1 MRFRFIRDHAGRFS
15 VEKMCRVLG
24 VSRGGYYAWL
34 RRPESCRA
42 RANRRLL
49 VDIKAAFKA
58 NRGVYGSP
66 RVHCELRAQGI
77 VCGRNRVVRLMRAHG
92 LRARQC
98 KRFRPVTTQ
107 SAHSLPVAPNVLDRN
122 FAALRRDQAW
132 VGDITYIP
140 TREGWLYLAVV
151 LDVFNRGVIGW
162 AMRKDLSRQ
171 VVLRALAMALGRR
184 KPAAG
189 LIHHSDRGSQYA
201 SKDYQ
206 RLLAARGIVCSMSR
220 KGDCYDNAV
229 VESFFHTL
237 KTELVHH
244 QDYATRREA
253 EADIFEYI
261 EVFYNRRRRHSALG
275 YVSPAEFERTRLAA

>member
-1 MRFRFIRDHAGRFS
+1 MRFRFVRDHAGWFS
-15 VEKMCRVLG
+15 VGKMCRVLE

-34 RRPESCRA
+34 TRPESRRA

-49 VDIKAAFKA
+49 VNIKAVFRA
-58 NRGVYGSP
+58 NKEVYGSP

-77 VCGRNRVVRLMRAHG
+77 ACGRNRVVRLMRAHG
-92 LRARQC
+92 LRAKQS
-98 KRFRPVTTQ
+98 KKFRPVTTQ
-107 SAHSLPVAPNVLDRN
+107 SAHTLPVAPNVLGRN
-122 FAALRRDQAW
+122 PAVSRADQAW
-132 VGDITYIP
+132 AADITYIP

-151 LDVFNRGVIGW
+151 LDLFNRGVIGW

-171 VVLRALAMALGRR
+171 VVVRALAMALGRR

-201 SKDYQ
+201 SGEYQ
-206 RLLAARGIVCSMSR
+206 GLLAAHGIVCSMSR

-237 KTELVHH
+237 KTEQVHH
-244 QDYATRREA
+244 RDYATRREA

-261 EVFYNRRRRHSALG
+261 EVFYNHRRRHSALG
-275 YVSPAEFERTRLAA
+275 YLSPAEFERMRPVH

>member
-1 MRFRFIRDHAGRFS
+1 
-15 VEKMCRVLG
+15 
-24 VSRGGYYAWL
+24 
-34 RRPESCRA
+34 
-42 RANRRLL
+42 
-49 VDIKAAFKA
+49 
-58 NRGVYGSP
+58 
-66 RVHCELRAQGI
+66 
-77 VCGRNRVVRLMRAHG
+77 
-92 LRARQC
+92 
-98 KRFRPVTTQ
+98 VTTQ

-122 FAALRRDQAW
+122 FAALRRDRAW
-132 VGDITYIP
+132 VADITYIP

-184 KPAAG
+184 RPAAG

>member
-1 MRFRFIRDHAGRFS
+1 MRFRFVRDHAGRFS
-15 VEKMCRVLG
+15 VEKMCRVLS

-34 RRPESCRA
+34 RRPESSRA

-49 VDIKAAFKA
+49 VHIKAVFEVNKK
-58 NRGVYGSP
+58 VYGSP
-66 RVHCELRAQGI
+66 RVYHELRGQGI
-77 VCGRNRVVRLMRAHG
+77 GCGRNRVVRLMRANG
-92 LRARQC
+92 LRAKQSR
-98 KRFRPVTTQ
+98 KFRPVTTQ
-107 SAHSLPVAPNVLDRN
+107 SAHSLPVAPNVLGRN
-122 FAALRRDQAW
+122 LAVSRADQAW
-132 VGDITYIP
+132 VADITYIP

-171 VVLRALAMALGRR
+171 IVIRALAMALGRR
-184 KPAAG
+184 KPVAG

-201 SKDYQ
+201 SGEYRD
-206 RLLAARGIVCSMSR
+206 LLAARGIVCSMSR

-237 KTELVHH
+237 KTEQVHH
-244 QDYATRREA
+244 CDYVTRREA

-261 EVFYNRRRRHSALG
+261 EVFYNHRRRHSALG
-275 YVSPAEFERTRLAA
+275 YLSPAEFERMRLVH